1 MKPLLIAALSSLV
14 LVIPV
19 AGHAATDLILNGSF
33 EYEMGAWSCTPGNA
47 CTLDD
52 TIAPHSGVLG
62 MLLHDGTGTAVL
74 SQSFE
79 TVVGAVYDL
88 SFWVKW
94 TEPTAPG
101 QQAWWSAGDVAM
113 GQIAGV
119 SGDFAQIVA
128 RFVASSDTT
137 TLSFNAHTPGAGSLA
152 LDDISVTEGTAAPS
166 PVPVPAPA
174 LMLGLGLGGLAALRR
189 RIRS

>member
-1 MKPLLIAALSSLV
+1 MKPLLIAALSGLMAAA
-14 LVIPV
+14 PV

-33 EYEMGAWSCTPGNA
+33 DYEMGGWSCTSSA
-47 CTLDD
+47 VCILDD

-62 MLLHDGTGTAVL
+62 LLLHDSTGTATL

-94 TEPTAPG
+94 TEPSAG

-128 RFVASSDTT
+128 RFVATSDTT
-137 TLSFNAHTPGAGSLA
+137 TLSFATRIPGAGSLA
-152 LDDISVTEGTAAPS
+152 LDDVSVTEGSTPS
-166 PVPVPAPA
+166 PVPLPASA
-174 LMLGLGLGGLAALRR
+174 AFLGMGLGGLAALRR
-189 RIRS
+189 RARS